1 MKTGWTRFAARY
13 GALARRERALVM
25 GAALVLILGLG
36 SLLLIE
42 PALKQHSLL
51 QRQIDRQRADLQA
64 LQPQVAALQLRQ
76 RDPDAATRV
85 QLEALRR
92 QLSLADGE
100 FDQLQRALVSP
111 QEMGRVLEG
120 LLQSHRGLRLIGLRS
135 APVTSVTEL
144 MNPVKDAVPP
154 PIAPAPSPL
163 MPLAATLAV
172 PAGQAPTAE
181 PRDAWLYRHGVE
193 ITVQGGYADMLAY
206 LNTLEQLPRRM
217 YWGEL
222 KIDAQRWPANV
233 MTVTVYTISL
243 EKTWWRV

>member
-1 MKTGWTRFAARY
+1 MKAAWTRLSARY
-13 GALARRERALVM
+13 SALARRERALVM
-25 GAALVLILGLG
+25 GAGLVLILGLG

-42 PALKQHSLL
+42 PALKQGTLL

-64 LQPQVAALQLRQ
+64 LQPQVAALALRQ

-100 FDQLQRALVSP
+100 FNQLQRALVSP

-144 MNPVKDAVPP
+144 MNPVNDA
-154 PIAPAPSPL
+154 APAP
-163 MPLAATLAV
+163 A
-172 PAGQAPTAE
+172 AGQTPAAE

-193 ITVQGGYADMLAY
+193 ITLQGSYADMLAY

>member
-1 MKTGWTRFAARY
+1 MKAWWSRLSARY
-13 GALARRERALVM
+13 AALARRERALTM

-42 PALKQHSLL
+42 PAIKQRALL
-51 QRQIDRQRADLQA
+51 QNQIERQRADLNA

-76 RDPDAATRV
+76 HDPDAATRV

-92 QLSLADGE
+92 QLSLAEGE
-100 FDQLQRALVSP
+100 FEQLQRALVSP
-111 QEMGRVLEG
+111 QDMGRVLDG
-120 LLQSHRGLRLIGLRS
+120 LLQGHRGLQLIGLRS
-135 APVTSVTEL
+135 VPVTSVTEL
-144 MNPVKDAVPP
+144 MDPVKA
-154 PIAPAPSPL
+154 
-163 MPLAATLAV
+163 AV
-172 PAGQAPTAE
+172 PAPAQPRTADE

-193 ITVQGGYADMLAY
+193 ITVQGGYTDMLAY
-206 LNTLEQLPRRM
+206 LNALERLPRRM

-222 KIDAQRWPANV
+222 KIDAQHWPASV